1 MSLPLYVHTLNA
13 LFTKQ
18 DNALIDIVLVHTELH
33 TLVFLHVC
41 VHTANCP
48 GYPNDTMAVSVT
60 AETVRPAARPCQ
72 WVPYLIDWVHALNP
86 DEHTHLS
93 RLKVGQLS

>member
-1 MSLPLYVHTLNA
+1 MGQHCHVAMMVLCHYHYVHTLNA

-60 AETVRPAARPCQ
+60 AETVRPAA
-72 WVPYLIDWVHALNP
+72 
-86 DEHTHLS
+86 
-93 RLKVGQLS
+93 

>member
-60 AETVRPAARPCQ
+60 AETVRPAA
-72 WVPYLIDWVHALNP
+72 
-86 DEHTHLS
+86 
-93 RLKVGQLS
+93 